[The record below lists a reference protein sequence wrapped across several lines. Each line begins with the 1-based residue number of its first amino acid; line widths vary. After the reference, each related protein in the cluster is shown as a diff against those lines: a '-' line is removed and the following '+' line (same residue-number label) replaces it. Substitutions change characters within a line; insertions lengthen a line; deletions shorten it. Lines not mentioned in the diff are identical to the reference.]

1 MTKTCGAKA
10 RSAAD
15 AKKKGD
21 AAQAQKPPKHSRAK
35 SASKKP
41 GDPPSRAKPAKTKSR
56 SSRKRTTV
64 QLPGPQEASSSSE
77 SDTDSGY
84 STIEGEAHRAHDAPD
99 SQPADDKQADAD
111 WASSV
116 TEMEI
121 DQGPI
126 RDAKRSPPEDV
137 SNEVDYDESDSEKG
151 LEQGEVNDPN
161 ASPKLT
167 EQQLALHPGSP
178 MTPRSKAA
186 VERNA
191 ERAKAEPARR
201 ITSTDREPQ
210 VITNVCSEDD
220 VPLELLQRDNR
231 QHLSERARDV
241 KVATKQR
248 RDSKRDHES
257 ATPRTREQLLALRYW
272 SVRDYSEYLR
282 RSREPG
288 HRLPHYDECPVV
300 LYDDTGLARQ
310 SYELEFTQWL
320 RHLGYPMPEFPDSPY
335 RLDWLAQRRLRFR
348 MAKMVVNGQWR
359 TRSFDRNL
367 PTPGVILEEVLQ
379 KVQKSWQSQPIEPR
393 SVLGWV
399 NADRLHGNAHKRP
412 RGRRSP
418 PRGGFQTPTCFD
430 PLDNR
435 ATSPDTGSD
444 RYARGAS
451 VSSRHDSR
459 ERPHYQSVG
468 AGDATDVST
477 DQDASRHSSA
487 RGSLL
492 TAVEGCQRLLETQRT
507 DLVSL
512 RGRVHLVESTV
523 ESRRDVPHDLGRLE
537 RGAHDLRQRA
547 DGLEQE
553 LRQVARRC
561 SESEQ
566 ALQEDRGALRDHL
579 HWIRQ
584 LYARVGALEDQIPQ
598 RTAAPPA
605 APAPPQA
612 DLMQMMASVL
622 RQYSNSSDICLSRVI
637 RLEQAHVERWM
648 RGHGRWQVQC
658 VRVAVD
664 PNDRE
669 RPHESWPRLGAAHRS
684 DCLDREILSVKKM
697 WWSGIT
703 KLLTRSQLTNGC
715 PDCRLSEGVLR

>member
-15 AKKKGD
+15 TKTKGD
-21 AAQAQKPPKHSRAK
+21 AAHAKKPPKHPRAK

-56 SSRKRTTV
+56 SSSKRTTV

-77 SDTDSGY
+77 SDTDCTNPGLILGDEDSLDVDMEEAPEADDQHTPPASTATPPPASDSGKETPRASGGASTPDETQPGAPRD
-84 STIEGEAHRAHDAPD
+84 STIQGEAHRAHDAHD
-99 SQPADDKQADAD
+99 SQPVDDKQTDAD
-111 WASSV
+111 RASSV
-116 TEMEI
+116 TEMEN
-121 DQGPI
+121 DQGLI

-161 ASPKLT
+161 ASPKLM
-167 EQQLALHPGSP
+167 EQQRALHPGSP

-201 ITSTDREPQ
+201 ITSTEREPQ

-220 VPLELLQRDNR
+220 VPLELLKRDDR

-257 ATPRTREQLLALRYW
+257 ATPRTREQLLTLRYW
-272 SVRDYSEYLR
+272 SFRDYSEYLR

-310 SYELEFTQWL
+310 SNELEFTQWL
-320 RHLGYPMPEFPDSPY
+320 RHLGYPMPEFSDSPY
-335 RLDWLAQRRLRFR
+335 RLDWLAQRRLRFC
-348 MAKMVVNGQWR
+348 MAKMVVNGQWH
-359 TRSFDRNL
+359 TRIFDRNL
-367 PTPGVILEEVLQ
+367 LPG
-379 KVQKSWQSQPIEPR
+379 
-393 SVLGWV
+393 
-399 NADRLHGNAHKRP
+399 
-412 RGRRSP
+412 
-418 PRGGFQTPTCFD
+418 
-430 PLDNR
+430 
-435 ATSPDTGSD
+435 
-444 RYARGAS
+444 
-451 VSSRHDSR
+451 
-459 ERPHYQSVG
+459 VG
-468 AGDATDVST
+468 AGDTTDVST

-487 RGSLL
+487 RESLL
-492 TAVEGCQRLLETQRT
+492 TTVEGCQRLLEMQRT

-523 ESRRDVPHDLGRLE
+523 ESRWDVPHDLGRLE
-537 RGAHDLRQRA
+537 RGAHDLQQRI

-553 LRQVARRC
+553 RRQVAHRC
-561 SESEQ
+561 SESER

-584 LYARVGALEDQIPQ
+584 LYARVGALEDQTPQ
-598 RTAAPPA
+598 RDAAPPA
-605 APAPPQA
+605 VPAPLQA
-612 DLMQMMASVL
+612 DLIQIMASVF
-622 RQYSNSSDICLSRVI
+622 RQYSNSSD
-637 RLEQAHVERWM
+637 
-648 RGHGRWQVQC
+648 
-658 VRVAVD
+658 
-664 PNDRE
+664 
-669 RPHESWPRLGAAHRS
+669 
-684 DCLDREILSVKKM
+684 
-697 WWSGIT
+697 
-703 KLLTRSQLTNGC
+703 SQSHLPQPG
-715 PDCRLSEGVLR
+715 DKA